1 MMATRSALEVA
12 SDYVAA
18 LAARDSD
25 WMNSLR
31 APNFVLEF
39 VHRDA
44 FQNPLSVDDTRT
56 FWPNWFVAFP
66 ELDVEVTRTIAA
78 EEVVVTQ
85 WIFTGT
91 NTGPLEG
98 ILGQTRIDPTRNTI
112 HLRGASFFD
121 IRDGLI
127 QHETIYIDVATLM
140 VELGVEM

>member
-1 MMATRSALEVA
+1 MATRSALEVA
-12 SDYVAA
+12 SDYVEA

-25 WMNSLR
+25 RMNSLR
-31 APNFVLEF
+31 SDDFVLEL

-44 FQNPLSVDDTRT
+44 FKNPLSVDDTRVV
-56 FWPNWFVAFP
+56 WPNWFVAFP

-85 WIFTGT
+85 WTFTGT

-98 ILGQTRIDPTRNTI
+98 VLGKGRIEPTQNTI
-112 HLRGASFFD
+112 RIRGASFFD

-127 QHETIYIDVATLM
+127 RHETIYIDVATLM

>member
-1 MMATRSALEVA
+1 MATRSALEVA

-31 APNFVLEF
+31 APDFVLEF

-44 FQNPLSVDDTRT
+44 FKNPLSVDDTRT

-85 WIFTGT
+85 WIFTGPT
-91 NTGPLEG
+91 PGPW
-98 ILGQTRIDPTRNTI
+98 
-112 HLRGASFFD
+112 RGFWGGPA
-121 IRDGLI
+121 
-127 QHETIYIDVATLM
+127 
-140 VELGVEM
+140 

>member
-12 SDYVAA
+12 SEYVSA

-25 WMNSLR
+25 RMNSLR
-31 APNFVLEF
+31 APDFVLDF

-44 FQNPLSVDDTRT
+44 FKNPLSVDDTRT

-91 NTGPLEG
+91 NSGPLQG
-98 ILGQTRIDPTRNTI
+98 ILGQTRIDPTQKTI

-127 QHETIYIDVATLM
+127 HRETLYIDVATLM

>member
-44 FQNPLSVDDTRT
+44 FKKPLSVDDTRT

>member
-1 MMATRSALEVA
+1 MATRSALEVA
-12 SDYVAA
+12 SEYLAA
-18 LAARDSD
+18 LAARDSER
-25 WMNSLR
+25 MSSLR
-31 APNFVLEF
+31 SHDFVLEF

-44 FQNPLSVDDTRT
+44 FKNPLSVDDTRL

-85 WIFTGT
+85 WTFTGT
-91 NTGPLEG
+91 NTGPLAG
-98 ILGQTRIDPTRNTI
+98 ILGQNRIDPTRNTV

-127 QHETIYIDVATLM
+127 RHETIYIDVATLM

>member
-12 SDYVAA
+12 SEYVAA

-25 WMNSLR
+25 RMNSLR
-31 APNFVLEF
+31 SHDFVLEF

-44 FQNPLSVDDTRT
+44 FKNPLSADDTRM

-85 WIFTGT
+85 WTFTGT
-91 NTGPLEG
+91 NAGPLEG
-98 ILGQTRIDPTRNTI
+98 ILGEARIDPTLNTI
-112 HLRGASFFD
+112 NLRGASFFD

-127 QHETIYIDVATLM
+127 RHETIYIDVVTLM

>member
-1 MMATRSALEVA
+1 MATRSALEVA

-18 LAARDSD
+18 LAAGDSD
-25 WMNSLR
+25 RMNSLR
-31 APNFVLEF
+31 SDDFVLEF

-44 FQNPLSVDDTRT
+44 FKNPLSVDDTRV

-85 WIFTGT
+85 WTFTGT

-98 ILGQTRIDPTRNTI
+98 ILGKDRIGPTQNTI

-127 QHETIYIDVATLM
+127 RHETIYIDVATLM